1 MRVFCSEHK
10 RGFFAPRQSP
20 IKCENKG
27 HILGKLDFDG
37 DAKTPVEL
45 RWQYCCNCSHLCALD
60 VERGGL
66 ERCPACS
73 RPSSMLYL
81 CDRCYTLSFESN
93 TPVQT
98 KNFTLT
104 SEGAP
109 QPSCPGCLH
118 ATSADLRE
126 HTCDALGA
134 SLITAL
140 NSCPICRERL
150 DVGPSFPSSVADYLK
165 RTKAAN
171 KVNVTFDYESELF
184 VPVDDGEF
192 VLVSNGNPAMQPIV
206 LPRTAR
212 FATSRDFYDLYQDYY
227 HCAKPAAGQVHII
240 EPAPVAPT
248 TDGWKLEA
256 PGILE
261 VLEDPSKKKA
271 SADGAGQQVNT
282 SAREEPGVSIAAM
295 KELPVAPGILG
306 VREVQPKKKAS
317 ADGAGHEVN
326 TSAREEPG
334 PSIAAMKEPAAPGM
348 VEVLEDQPKKKASAQ
363 GAGQQVNTSAREEPG
378 PFNRSHQGAARARD
392 SRRYWK
398 IRRRKRLRPIERCQE
413 VNTSAREEPGPS
425 IAAMKDSPVAP
436 GMLEVR
442 EVQPKKKASADGAEQ
457 QAKTSAREEP
467 GPSIAAREESPAAPC
482 PHCGSLIE
490 TRYAFCWKCGNQL
503 TRKNES
509 SITRS
514 IKAMPLVE
522 IATDEEEVTVQHD
535 VGRADAAIF
544 SWASTK
550 EPVWTESTKGSV
562 LKLIAV
568 AAVVLALVS
577 LGLFVLTRSAFRTTT
592 VTEAQPVQPN
602 MQFDPNPALGRDQK
616 ANVAEEATPQPI
628 STARSEDDSLKT
640 LLESR
645 TGAKASDLPVILQ
658 AFARAEK
665 QYPSDYRFP
674 YERAKLAIIGTKS
687 SSHDEAFTALAL
699 AAQKAIKAGK
709 AHEMLEGL
717 EADADG
723 DFHRLSHGHHQWKE
737 LLEVLRNKDTR
748 LLSARLRL

>member
-27 HILGKLDFDG
+27 HTLGELDFDG
-37 DAKTPVEL
+37 EAKTPVEL
-45 RWQYCCNCSHLCALD
+45 RWQYCCNCSHFCALD
-60 VERGGL
+60 VEHGGL
-66 ERCPACS
+66 ERCPVCS
-73 RPSSMLYL
+73 RGSSTLYL
-81 CDRCYTLSFESN
+81 CDRCYTISFESN

-140 NSCPICRERL
+140 NSCPICLERL
-150 DVGPSFPSSVADYLK
+150 DVGPSFPDSVAHYLK

-171 KVNVTFDYESELF
+171 KVNVTFDYEGELF

-192 VLVSNGNPAMQPIV
+192 VLVSNGSAAMQPIV
-206 LPRTAR
+206 LPRSAR

-227 HCAKPAAGQVHII
+227 HCTKPAAGQVHII
-240 EPAPVAPT
+240 EPAAVAPT
-248 TDGWKLEA
+248 ADGWKLDA

-261 VLEDPSKKKA
+261 VLEDRPKKKV
-271 SADGAGQQVNT
+271 SADGAGQQVITSAREEPGPFNRSYEGAARVRDGRRYWKIRRRKRLRPIGPGQEVNT
-282 SAREEPGVSIAAM
+282 SAREEPGPSIAIK
-295 KELPVAPGILG
+295 KESPVAPGILG

-317 ADGAGHEVN
+317 ADGAGHEMN
-326 TSAREEPG
+326 TSAREEP
-334 PSIAAMKEPAAPGM
+334 E
-348 VEVLEDQPKKKASAQ
+348 
-363 GAGQQVNTSAREEPG
+363 
-378 PFNRSHQGAARARD
+378 
-392 SRRYWK
+392 
-398 IRRRKRLRPIERCQE
+398 
-413 VNTSAREEPGPS
+413 
-425 IAAMKDSPVAP
+425 
-436 GMLEVR
+436 
-442 EVQPKKKASADGAEQ
+442 
-457 QAKTSAREEP
+457 
-467 GPSIAAREESPAAPC
+467 PSIAAREEPPAAPC

-490 TRYAFCWKCGNQL
+490 TRYAFCWKCGNRL
-503 TRKNES
+503 TGKNEP

-514 IKAMPLVE
+514 IRVMP
-522 IATDEEEVTVQHD
+522 IAEVGTDEDEVTEQHD
-535 VGRADAAIF
+535 GGRVDAPIF

-550 EPVWTESTKGSV
+550 EPVWTESTRGSV

-568 AAVVLALVS
+568 AAVALALVS
-577 LGLFVLTRSAFRTTT
+577 LGIFVLTRSAFLRTT
-592 VTEAQPVQPN
+592 VTDAQPVPPN
-602 MQFDPNPALGRDQK
+602 MQFDPNPAFGRDQK
-616 ANVAEEATPQPI
+616 ADAAGAAAPQPI

-640 LLESR
+640 LRERRSR
-645 TGAKASDLPVILQ
+645 ATTSDRAAILQ
-658 AFARAEK
+658 AFAIAEK
-665 QYPSDYRFP
+665 QYPNDYRFP
-674 YERAKLAIIGTKS
+674 YERAKVAIIGSKS

-709 AHEMLEGL
+709 AHEMLDGL
-717 EADADG
+717 KADADG
-723 DFHRLSHGHHQWKE
+723 DFQRLTHGHHEWKE
-737 LLEVLRNKDTR
+737 LLEVLKNKDTR